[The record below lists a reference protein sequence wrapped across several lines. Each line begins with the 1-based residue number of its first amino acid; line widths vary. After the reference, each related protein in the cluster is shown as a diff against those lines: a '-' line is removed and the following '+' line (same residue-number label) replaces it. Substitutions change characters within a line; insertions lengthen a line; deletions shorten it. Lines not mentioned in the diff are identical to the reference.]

1 MNPLAHP
8 SPVAI
13 GFFLLFIA
21 ITLGITFVA
30 ARKTKTTHEFFTAG
44 GNITGLQNGLALAG
58 DYMSAAS
65 FLGIA
70 GLVATSGFDGL
81 IYSVGW
87 LVGWPIVTFL
97 VAEPLRNLGK
107 FTFADVVAARLRERP
122 VRTSAA
128 AGTLVV
134 VSFYLIAQMVG
145 AGKLITMLFGLSYTS
160 AVLLVGVVMLVYVL
174 FGGMIATTWVQ
185 IVKAVLLLG
194 GATLL
199 ALLGLSHFHYSPLE
213 LFRESSSRYGAATLA
228 PGKLVSNPL
237 DAVSLG
243 LALMF
248 GTAGLPH
255 VLMRFYTVKDA
266 KTARTSVVYA
276 TGFIGFFY
284 LVTFI
289 LGFAASVLVG
299 RESVLAVDKGGNM
312 AAPLLAFAL
321 GGHPFLGFI
330 SAVAFATILAVVA
343 GLTLSGAAALAHD
356 LYGGAMRQGKATDGE
371 KMRVARIATVGL
383 GVTAVLLGLL
393 FEGQNV
399 AFMVGLAFA
408 VAASTNLPVLLLSM
422 LWRKFSTGGAVLSVV
437 FGLVASVGL
446 IALSPTVMVD
456 ILKMNHALVPLKNPA
471 IVSIPVGFLGGVVGS
486 LLFPDAASAAKFDEV
501 KRRMALG
508 ATAVLAIVLVCAPGF
523 ARADEL
529 PSPPSATPSVPS
541 EPPPAQ
547 TASAPRAS
555 APLVPVVVTPSSA
568 PQPPAQSPAAP
579 LVAATPPSRPLVEAS
594 PTGLKLPG
602 GIEVVW
608 YGIVKPTVVV
618 GTGVESFGAQSHV
631 ATTAAQNPVF
641 ASPAGTPDAAALSF
655 QVAQSRFGLTAGT
668 KTVGGKIELD
678 FVQFQM
684 ASPVQ
689 AGFPR
694 VRQAYVF
701 YEPVEG
707 HQLSVG
713 QMWDTFSPLTSHTFD
728 LVGGLFQAGNTGFM
742 RDQIAYRMDLSRLE
756 LTAAVGMPAQ
766 NTSAQLS
773 PLEYGLVPT
782 FALRVAYKKKG
793 ELYAGL
799 SGIVTEVGITKDLS
813 RTAGGANGFV
823 DATFG
828 PVNLRAEA
836 FAGQNLNNLGLL
848 TLSQGTLESNVGEVG
863 GWLSAK
869 VKVSSLHALHV
880 LGGVA
885 AVTNPSGMRAGYTPA
900 TVGADGKT
908 TAATR
913 VAANGPGIERNIALR
928 AGYSLSPAPGLS
940 FVIEPYVFLTEH
952 KLVAADAALGAN
964 RRAFGV
970 QSGAMYTF

>member
-13 GFFLLFIA
+13 GFFLVFIA
-21 ITLGITFVA
+21 ITLGITFFA

-266 KTARTSVVYA
+266 KTARTRVVYA

-356 LYGGAMRQGKATDGE
+356 LYGGAMRQGKAPDGE
-371 KMRVARIATVGL
+371 KMKVARIATVGL

-422 LWRKFSTGGAVLSVV
+422 LWRKFSTGGAVLSVIC
-437 FGLVASVGL
+437 GLVASVGL

-471 IVSIPVGFLGGVVGS
+471 ILSIPAGFLGGFVGS

-508 ATAVLAIVLVCAPGF
+508 ASAMMVLVVALAPRL
-523 ARADEL
+523 ARADE
-529 PSPPSATPSVPS
+529 PTSAPSAGTSVAT
-541 EPPPAQ
+541 EPPPAKAGALPLVSAPIPPVVPAPQ
-547 TASAPRAS
+547 VAPPPPAHSPPPPASA
-555 APLVPVVVTPSSA
+555 
-568 PQPPAQSPAAP
+568 
-579 LVAATPPSRPLVEAS
+579 RPLVEAS

-641 ASPAGTPDAAALSF
+641 ASSAGGPDAAALSF

-678 FVQFQM
+678 FVQFQL
-684 ASPVQ
+684 ASPIQ

-701 YEPVEG
+701 YEPIEG
-707 HQLSVG
+707 HQLTVG
-713 QMWDTFSPLTSHTFD
+713 QMWDTFSPLTTHTFD

-742 RDQIAYRMDLSRLE
+742 RDQIAYRMDIGTLE
-756 LTAAVGMPAQ
+756 LTGAVGMPAQ
-766 NTSAQLS
+766 NTTAQLG
-773 PLEYGLVPT
+773 PVEYGLVPT
-782 FALRVAYKKKG
+782 FALRAAYKKKG
-793 ELYAGL
+793 EIYAGL
-799 SGIVTEVGITKDLS
+799 SGIVTEVGLTKDLS
-813 RTAGGANGFV
+813 RTAGGVNGFV
-823 DATFG
+823 DATLG
-828 PVNLRAEA
+828 HVNLRAEA

-848 TLSQGTLESNVGEVG
+848 TLSQGTVESNVGEVG

-869 VKVSSLHALHV
+869 VKVSQIHALHL

-885 AVTNPSGMRAGYTPA
+885 AITNPSGMRAGYTPA
-900 TVGADGKT
+900 SVSADGKT

-928 AGYSLSPAPGLS
+928 AGYWLSPAPGLS

-952 KLVAADAALGAN
+952 KLAAADAALGTN

>member
-13 GFFLLFIA
+13 GFFLVFIA
-21 ITLGITFVA
+21 ITLGITAWA

-44 GNITGLQNGLALAG
+44 GNVTGLQNGLALAG

-122 VRTSAA
+122 VRTAAA

-134 VSFYLIAQMVG
+134 VCFYLIAQMVG

-199 ALLGLSHFHYSPLE
+199 AVLGLSHFHYSPLE
-213 LFRESSSRYGAATLA
+213 LFREASSRYGDATLA

-237 DAVSLG
+237 EAVSLG

-276 TGFIGFFY
+276 TGLIGFFY
-284 LVTFI
+284 LVTFV
-289 LGFAASVLVG
+289 LGFAASVVVG
-299 RESVLAVDKGGNM
+299 REAVLAVDKGGNM

-356 LYGGAMRQGKATDGE
+356 LYGGAMRDGKATDTE
-371 KMRVARIATVGL
+371 KMRIARIATVGL
-383 GVTAVLLGLL
+383 GVSAVLLGLL

-422 LWRKFSTGGAVLSVV
+422 LWRKFSTGGAVMAVV
-437 FGLVASVGL
+437 VGLVASVGL
-446 IALSPTVMVD
+446 IALSPTVMID
-456 ILKMNHALVPLKNPA
+456 IFKASHALVPLKNPA
-471 IVSIPVGFLGGVVGS
+471 IVSIPMGFLGGVVGS
-486 LLFPDAASAAKFDEV
+486 LVFPDATAASKYDDV

-508 ATAVLAIVLVCAPGF
+508 ASVGALLLMVALVPKIASADEAKPEPTASPATSSTAVPTPSDAPPPTSTTTVVAAPP
-523 ARADEL
+523 ARAPEPEPRTL
-529 PSPPSATPSVPS
+529 APPPPRPVVEATPK
-541 EPPPAQ
+541 
-547 TASAPRAS
+547 
-555 APLVPVVVTPSSA
+555 
-568 PQPPAQSPAAP
+568 
-579 LVAATPPSRPLVEAS
+579 
-594 PTGLKLPG
+594 GLKLPG
-602 GIEVVW
+602 GVEVTW
-608 YGIVKPTVVV
+608 FGIVKPTLVV

-641 ASPAGTPDAAALSF
+641 ASPAGSPDTAAFSF
-655 QVAQSRFGLTAGT
+655 QLAQSRFGLDAGT
-668 KTVGGKIELD
+668 KSVGAKIELD
-678 FVQFQM
+678 FVQFQL

-694 VRQAYVF
+694 LRQAYVT
-701 YEPVEG
+701 YEPIAG
-707 HQLSVG
+707 HRLALG
-713 QMWDTFSPLTSHTFD
+713 QMWDTFSPLNSHTFD

-742 RDQIAYRMDLSRLE
+742 RNQVAYRAELDRLE
-756 LTAAVGMPAQ
+756 LTAAVGMPTQ
-766 NTSAQLS
+766 NTAAQLS
-773 PLEYGLVPT
+773 VVEYGLVPS
-782 FALRVAYKKKG
+782 FALRAAYKEKG
-793 ELYAGL
+793 RLYLGV
-799 SGIVTEVGITKDLS
+799 SGIVSEVGVTKDRS
-813 RTAGGANGFV
+813 RTAGAVNGFV
-823 DATFG
+823 DATLG
-828 PVNLRAEA
+828 PLCLKAEVV
-836 FAGQNLNNLGLL
+836 AGQNLNNLGLL
-848 TLSQGTLESNVGEVG
+848 SLSTASAERDVGEVG
-863 GWLSAK
+863 GWVSAK
-869 VKVSSLHALHV
+869 VNASPMHALHISA
-880 LGGVA
+880 GVA
-885 AVTNPSGMRAGYTPA
+885 AVTNPSALRAGYSPA
-900 TVGADGKT
+900 TTGADGKV
-908 TAATR
+908 TAAAR
-913 VAANGPGIERNIALR
+913 VSANGPGIEENVAIR
-928 AGYSLSPAPGLS
+928 AGYALSPTPGLS
-940 FVIEPYVFLTEH
+940 FVVEPYAFLTRH
-952 KLVAADAALGAN
+952 KLLGADEALGAA

-970 QSGAMYTF
+970 QGGAMYTF

>member
-13 GFFLLFIA
+13 GFFLVFIA
-21 ITLGITFVA
+21 ITLGITAWA

-44 GNITGLQNGLALAG
+44 GNVTGLQNGLALAG

-122 VRTSAA
+122 VRTAAA

-134 VSFYLIAQMVG
+134 VCFYLIAQMVG

-199 ALLGLSHFHYSPLE
+199 AVLGLSHFHYSPLE
-213 LFRESSSRYGAATLA
+213 LFREASSRYGDATLA

-237 DAVSLG
+237 EAVSLG

-284 LVTFI
+284 LVTFV
-289 LGFAASVLVG
+289 LGFAASVVVG
-299 RESVLAVDKGGNM
+299 REAVLAVDKGGNM

-356 LYGGAMRQGKATDGE
+356 LYGGAMRDGKATDTE

-383 GVTAVLLGLL
+383 GVSAVLLGLL

-422 LWRKFSTGGAVLSVV
+422 LWRKFSTGGAVMAVV
-437 FGLVASVGL
+437 VGLVASVGL

-456 ILKMNHALVPLKNPA
+456 IFKASHALVPLKNPA
-471 IVSIPVGFLGGVVGS
+471 IVSIPLGFLGGVVGS
-486 LLFPDAASAAKFDEV
+486 LVFPDATSAAKYDDV

-508 ATAVLAIVLVCAPGF
+508 ASVTALVLTFALVPGL
-523 ARADEL
+523 ARADEEK
-529 PSPPSATPSVPS
+529 PVPPEAPVTSGTAVPTPVEAKPPLSATTERVASPARAPER
-541 EPPPAQ
+541 EPPPQ
-547 TASAPRAS
+547 AP
-555 APLVPVVVTPSSA
+555 
-568 PQPPAQSPAAP
+568 
-579 LVAATPPSRPLVEAS
+579 PPSRPVVEAT
-594 PTGLKLPG
+594 PKGLKLPG
-602 GIEVVW
+602 GVEVTW
-608 YGIVKPTVVV
+608 FGIVKPTIVV

-641 ASPAGTPDAAALSF
+641 ASPAGSPDAAAFSF
-655 QVAQSRFGLTAGT
+655 QLAQSRFGLDAGT
-668 KTVGGKIELD
+668 KTVSAKIELD
-678 FVQFQM
+678 FVQFQL

-694 VRQAYVF
+694 LRQAYVT
-701 YEPVEG
+701 YEPRAG
-707 HQLSVG
+707 HRLALG
-713 QMWDTFSPLTSHTFD
+713 QMWDTFSPLNSHTFD

-742 RDQIAYRMDLSRLE
+742 RNQVAYRVDLDHLE
-756 LTAAVGMPAQ
+756 LTAAVGMPTQ
-766 NTSAQLS
+766 NTATQLS
-773 PLEYGLVPT
+773 VVEYGLVPT
-782 FALRVAYKKKG
+782 FALRAAYKEKG
-793 ELYAGL
+793 QLYLGV
-799 SGIVTEVGITKDLS
+799 SGIVSEVGVTKDRS
-813 RTAGGANGFV
+813 RTAGAVNAFV
-823 DATFG
+823 DATLG
-828 PVNLRAEA
+828 PLSLKAEVV
-836 FAGQNLNNLGLL
+836 AGQNLNNLGLL
-848 TLSQGTLESNVGEVG
+848 SLSTASAERDVGEVG
-863 GWLSAK
+863 GWVSAK
-869 VKVSSLHALHV
+869 VNASPLHALHV
-880 LGGVA
+880 SAGVA
-885 AVTNPSGMRAGYTPA
+885 AVTNPSALRAGYSPA
-900 TVGADGKT
+900 NTGADGKV

-913 VAANGPGIERNIALR
+913 VSANGPGIEENVAIR
-928 AGYSLSPAPGLS
+928 AGYALSPAPGLS
-940 FVIEPYVFLTEH
+940 FVAEPYVFLTRH
-952 KLVAADAALGAN
+952 KLLGADEALGAA

-970 QSGAMYTF
+970 QGGAMYTF